1 MVRFLEIKYLVV
13 LVVASLLAIV
23 YLEATGASRALRA
36 NAPLVRYW
44 AKLGQRDDGRGA
56 EPVRLGI
63 LHALA
68 GRRLRR

>member
-1 MVRFLEIKYLVV
+1 MVRFLEIKYLIV
-13 LVVASLLAIV
+13 LVAASLVAIV
-23 YLEATGASRALRA
+23 YLEATGAGPALQA
-36 NAPLVRYW
+36 NAPLVRHW
-44 AKLGQRDDGRGA
+44 AQRRQRDDARGA